1 MKKNAIKC
9 LMVVILGVVV
19 AVAGG
24 CSGSSGSGSSSSGS
38 GGSTV
43 TQDKA
48 EIENVIETDTTGL
61 FKGFVD
67 DSGTYQDSSKASKA
81 SAEQEAE
88 LLSAYDFDMR
98 PWWYRSPAAPV
109 TKTYTVQVTGDT
121 ALVTVNRQ
129 RDWVFNLDLDHDLTF
144 GTKTAEHEAV
154 RYAIFTRGSSVE
166 GATNNSAWQLS
177 SITVAEAT
185 MRDDTLDTL
194 AIEELTATVGG
205 ETVFNHTAAAA
216 YIDLDDIPT
225 LTAGAEVVV
234 TAKATNSS
242 GEVVVYLHNRAFRR
256 LRHTR
261 WIMFDDGQ
269 RGGDQ
274 TEGDDV
280 YTGTYTVPTTPG
292 YYHVAIDV
300 ISRSAFDD
308 ESTDN
313 YSAYA
318 WIFPY
323 KVE

>member
-1 MKKNAIKC
+1 MKKNAITY

-19 AVAGG
+19 AVACG
-24 CSGSSGSGSSSSGS
+24 CSGSSGSGSGSSGS
-38 GGSTV
+38 GGSTA

-48 EIENVIETDTTGL
+48 EIEEFIEADTTGL

-67 DSGTYQDSSKASKA
+67 DSGTYQDSTKASKA
-81 SAEQEAE
+81 AAEGQDD
-88 LLSAYDFDMR
+88 LLSAYDFEMR

-129 RDWVFNLDLDHDLTF
+129 RDWVFNLDLNHDLTF

-154 RYAIFTRGSSVE
+154 RYAIFTRGASVD
-166 GATNNSAWQLS
+166 ASTNSAWQLS

-194 AIEELTATVGG
+194 AIEELNATVDG
-205 ETVFNHTAAAA
+205 ETVFTHSSAAA
-216 YIDLDDIPT
+216 YIDREDIPV

-234 TAKATNSS
+234 TAKATNSE

-256 LRHTR
+256 VRHTR
-261 WIMFDDGQ
+261 RIMFDDGV

-280 YTGTYTVPTTPG
+280 YTGTYTVPSTPG

-300 ISRSAFDD
+300 ISRTAFDD